1 MKEKRSRQTE
11 RKQKVKESLLVGA
24 KSRASTHVSVNI
36 RMAHP
41 TAAEVA
47 LWPVPCVSSPAL
59 NGEGHLPNPSEDH
72 FNVGNIQTASEKKA
86 KDDSEFWEPK

>member
-1 MKEKRSRQTE
+1 MITENGEKG
-11 RKQKVKESLLVGA
+11 KGKESLLVGA

-41 TAAEVA
+41 AAAEVA

-72 FNVGNIQTASEKKA
+72 FDAGDIQTEKKA

>member
-1 MKEKRSRQTE
+1 M
-11 RKQKVKESLLVGA
+11 
-24 KSRASTHVSVNI
+24 SVNI

-41 TAAEVA
+41 AAAEVA

-72 FNVGNIQTASEKKA
+72 FDVGNIQTASETVNSGNQNEGEDGGHGGKQ
-86 KDDSEFWEPK
+86 EGGME